1 MRRFAVPG
9 AVSLAAAGMIALLIF
24 AIANPGTNRSI
35 DSQLAHG
42 VRPPAPDAHSFLPG
56 LGSTHKLTLAGL
68 RGKVVVVNL
77 FASWC
82 QPCQAEAPILHR
94 TQQQLSRQ
102 NGTVLGVTYRDTTG
116 ATPRA
121 SLPDVENDVM
131 CVVCNEPLAVSQSP
145 EADRERA
152 FISNLIAK
160 GYTKHQIEQALVV
173 QYGQSV
179 LALPPAHGFN
189 LTVYVLPPAILLLGA
204 GALAFALPRWR
215 RRTRAAVELAPPP
228 TL

>member
-9 AVSLAAAGMIALLIF
+9 AVSLAAAGLIALLIF
-24 AIANPGTNRSI
+24 AIANQGTNHSI

-116 ATPRA
+116 DALQFMRQQHIDYPVVRDVSGGFARA
-121 SLPDVENDVM
+121 YGANGI
-131 CVVCNEPLAVSQSP
+131 P
-145 EADRERA
+145 ETFVIDRR
-152 FISNLIAK
+152 
-160 GYTKHQIEQALVV
+160 GHV
-173 QYGQSV
+173 
-179 LALPPAHGFN
+179 
-189 LTVYVLPPAILLLGA
+189 
-204 GALAFALPRWR
+204 
-215 RRTRAAVELAPPP
+215 AAVRRYQLAGSWLQT
-228 TL
+228 TLNRVLGHTA